1 MSRYLCLP
9 KNLGIDHVEILKV
22 RIDER
27 LVPRAVYCELEAS
40 LQLHQLIVIEALPLV
55 IQVDLAFNRYAELK
69 LIAAF
74 EAYAVLDLHHVKG
87 FPIENLR
94 VELDEDLEPRM
105 LDGSILRRPYRLWP
119 HLHDV
124 PSMFGRRVSTTEGQS
139 SVASAAPKP
148 VLGLRIVVV
157 YRDLHRICALTRLT
171 PLVRKEWLDL
181 LLEHLTQLM
190 CRVRRIDRWLH
201 VIDVNVAHLLGKC

>member
-1 MSRYLCLP
+1 MSRYLRLP
-9 KNLGIDHVEILKV
+9 KNLGIDHVEIIEA

-40 LQLHQLIVIEALPLV
+40 LQLHELIVIEALPLV

-74 EAYAVLDLHHVKG
+74 EAHAVLDLHHVKS

-119 HLHDV
+119 HLHYV
-124 PSMFGRRVSTTEGQS
+124 PSMFGRRVNATEGQGS
-139 SVASAAPKP
+139 MASAAPKP
-148 VLGLRIVVV
+148 VLGLCIIVV
-157 YRDLHRICALTRLT
+157 YRDLHRICAFTRLT
-171 PLVRKEWLDL
+171 PPVRKEWLDL

-190 CRVRRIDRWLH
+190 CRVRRINRGLH
-201 VIDVNVAHLLGKC
+201 VVDVNVAHLLGKC